1 MPLHAGVTRQL
12 PLFGTLIAGHLE
24 GEMKVLLVYPEFPDT
39 FWSFKHAL
47 KFIRKRASLPP
58 LGLLTVAAM
67 LPESWEKRLVDCN
80 VRKLSERDLRWAD
93 MVFVSAMVVQREAA
107 HAVIARCKAAGIK
120 VVAGGPL
127 FLDEHDQFHDVDHFV
142 LNEAELTL
150 PLFLADLERGFPQH
164 IYSSKRFADTTQTPV
179 PMWRL
184 LDIKSYATMAIQFS
198 RGCPFDCE
206 FCNVTVMLG
215 HRPRLK
221 TAAQIIAELDAL
233 YKIGWR
239 ESVFF
244 VDDNLIGNTRVL
256 KESLLPALI
265 EWRKGKTGMTFHTE
279 ASINLADDE
288 QLMSLMAQAGFNMV
302 FVGIETPSEESLTEC
317 GKKHNKNRN
326 LIEDVK
332 RIQRHGLQVQGG
344 FIIGFDSDTP
354 SIFQRQIDFI
364 QKSGIV
370 TAMVG
375 LLQAPPGTG
384 LYERLKGEGRLNEQ
398 SSGDNVDG
406 TTNIIPHMSLETL
419 REGYQHILQHIYA
432 PRHYYQRVK
441 TFLQEYQP
449 TRVVRAAPNFQQ
461 LMAFFRSIVRLGIVG
476 RERVQYWKLFFWT
489 LFHRPKLITTAVT
502 LAIYGDHF
510 RTVCEHHVQR

>member
-1 MPLHAGVTRQL
+1 
-12 PLFGTLIAGHLE
+12 
-24 GEMKVLLVYPEFPDT
+24 MKVLLVYPEFPDT

-67 LPESWEKRLVDCN
+67 LPESWEKRLIDLN
-80 VRKLSERDLRWAD
+80 VRKLNARDLGWAD

-107 HAVIARCKAAGIK
+107 RAVIARCKAAGVR

-127 FLDEHDQFHDVDHFV
+127 FLDEHDQFRDVDHFI

-150 PLFLADLERGFPQH
+150 PPFIADLERGFPQH
-164 IYSSKRFADTTQTPV
+164 IYSTTRFADTTQTPV
-179 PMWRL
+179 PLWRL
-184 LDIKSYATMAIQFS
+184 LDIKSYATMAVQFS
-198 RGCPFDCE
+198 RGCPYDCE

-221 TAAQIIAELDAL
+221 TAVQIVSELDAL

-239 ESVFF
+239 GSVFF
-244 VDDNLIGNTRVL
+244 VDDNLIGNKRIL

-265 EWRKGKTGMTFHTE
+265 KWRKGKVGMTFHTE

-288 QLMSLMAQAGFNMV
+288 RLMQMMSDAGFDMV
-302 FVGIETPSEESLTEC
+302 FIGIETPSEESLAEC
-317 GKKHNKNRN
+317 GKKHNKNRD
-326 LIEDVK
+326 LIEDIK
-332 RIQRHGLQVQGG
+332 RIQRHGMQVQGG

-375 LLQAPPGTG
+375 LLQAPIGTR
-384 LYERLKGEGRLNEQ
+384 LYARLAQESRLLGAF
-398 SSGDNVDG
+398 SGDNVDG
-406 TTNIIPHMSLETL
+406 MTNIIPKMPLQVLQKGYESVIRSL
-419 REGYQHILQHIYA
+419 YKPANYYA
-432 PRHYYQRVK
+432 RVK
-441 TFLQEYQP
+441 TFLREY
-449 TRVVRAAPNFQQ
+449 RVPNITVPLDFQYI
-461 LMAFFRSIVRLGIVG
+461 LAFFRSIVRLGIIS
-476 RERVQYWKLFFWT
+476 RDRIEYWKFVLWALFRRPR
-489 LFHRPKLITTAVT
+489 LFPQAITFTI
-502 LAIYGDHF
+502 LGYHF
-510 RTVCEHHVQR
+510 RKVANSHVV